1 MNSFKFVPMLTTT
14 AFDKVIISDP
24 PFETVIHTAS
34 PFQ

>member
-1 MNSFKFVPMLTTT
+1 MDSFELVLMLAST
-14 AFDKVIISDP
+14 AFDKVVISDP